1 MNHNGKNGR
10 IYEAMRCFL
19 AGVAVGVG
27 AILPG
32 VSGGVLCVAFGFYEL
47 MMELLTHPI
56 RALRRNLRLY
66 IPFGL
71 GGAVGFLLLAGA
83 IEALFVA
90 CPAVAM
96 MLFFGLICGA
106 LPDLFHSAEV
116 GREKGSWTPFLVSLS
131 VAFVMLQ
138 ILETEHA
145 MTVTPGFLGFLF
157 CGVLWGV
164 SVVVPG
170 FTSSAILISLGLF
183 EPFTA
188 GVASFDL
195 VVLLPFGL
203 GMAVTVLLLARLA
216 QMLFQKKYALM
227 MRIVLGFV
235 IASALKIVPTDFG
248 GIGTTLLSLLCC
260 ALGFLLARATD
271 LLDRKKNS

>member
-1 MNHNGKNGR
+1 
-10 IYEAMRCFL
+10 MRCFL
-19 AGVAVGVG
+19 AGAAVGVG

-32 VSGGVLCVAFGFYEL
+32 VSGGVLCVAFGFYEPL
-47 MMELLTHPI
+47 MELLTHPT
-56 RALRRNLRLY
+56 RALRKNLRLY

-83 IEALFVA
+83 IEALFA
-90 CPAVAM
+90 AYPAVAM

-106 LPDLFHSAEV
+106 LPELFRSAEV
-116 GREKGSWTPFLVSLS
+116 GGEKGSWTPFLISLS

-138 ILETEHA
+138 LLEADRA
-145 MTVTPGFLGFLF
+145 MTVAPGFWSFLF
-157 CGVLWGV
+157 CGVLWGI

-195 VVLLPFGL
+195 AVLLPFGL
-203 GMAVTVLLLARLA
+203 GMAATVLLLARLA

-235 IASALKIVPTDFG
+235 IASALKIVPADFG
-248 GIGTTLLSLLCC
+248 GIGMTLLSLLCC

-271 LLDRKKNS
+271 LLDRKKKL